1 MTSEQLR
8 QHLYRQPFEPFRV
21 RLSDGR
27 SYDIRYRDLNLVGE
41 SVFIIGIPEAGDPDP
56 QFFDH
61 TIWVPL
67 KLIDGIDPLPNLA
80 APVAS

>member
-1 MTSEQLR
+1 MTPEQLR
-8 QHLYRQPFEPFRV
+8 QHLYREPFEPFRV

-27 SYDIRYRDLNLVGE
+27 SYDIRHPDLNLVGE

-56 QFFDH
+56 QFYDY
-61 TIWVPL
+61 TVWVPL

-80 APVAS
+80 TPMAS